1 VNAVNFDRKHS
12 QLTFLAVCAVLA
24 AVGCSDEGTTPL
36 NQGTAGSTAA
46 GSTAAGS
53 TAAGS
58 TAAGSTA
65 AGSTAAGATA
75 AGMGAAGMATATA
88 GTMGTATAGTGTTAT
103 AGTGATAMAGT
114 GAMMPAGAAPTLQNV
129 YDMIYQSG
137 GNCAVCHGMAPK
149 DGTNGNLGD
158 IRGGKQAFFD
168 ALVSKPAKGTQCMG
182 KGMYIVPGKPAE
194 SLLYQKV
201 SEAMPPCGVQM
212 PVGGML
218 MPAELKLL
226 SDWITAGAL
235 NN

>member
-1 VNAVNFDRKHS
+1 MNAVNFDRKHS

-24 AVGCSDEGTTPL
+24 AFGCSDDPGTTPGG
-36 NQGTAGSTAA
+36 QGMAGTGTAGSTAA

-65 AGSTAAGATA
+65 AGSTAAG
-75 AGMGAAGMATATA
+75 MGAAGMA
-88 GTMGTATAGTGTTAT
+88 TATAGTGTTAT
-103 AGTGATAMAGT
+103 AGTGATATAGT
-114 GAMMPAGAAPTLQNV
+114 GATMGPAPTLQNV
-129 YDMIYQSG
+129 YDMVYQSG

-149 DGTNGNLGD
+149 DGTNGNLGS
-158 IRGGKQAFFD
+158 IVGGKQAFYD
-168 ALVSKPAKGTQCMG
+168 KLVSKPAMGSQCMG

-201 SEAMPPCGVQM
+201 SQAMPPCGVQM

-226 SDWITAGAL
+226 SDWITAGAM